1 MAIPFLPAIDIATFD
16 SASQGLNATALT
28 YTGNVYAIATP
39 EKLDSTFA
47 YLQHTFAHFATYLDV
62 TLLPEVQDVVS
73 LLDAGAA
80 KVFVSR
86 EQLLS
91 LKSIDNID
99 LSRVVLS
106 LAGQADQELDILTD
120 TPIGIYLHGIQDASL
135 VEVLLQ
141 QYGSKRPPVYVS
153 LASPSVEHA
162 IQLARIGAT
171 PILPATHLTVDTK
184 NHPELISAADLL
196 LANAISDRPDNLL
209 ATIVTDER
217 GVALGLVY
225 SSPESVAESLR
236 TGTGVY
242 QSRKR
247 GLWYK
252 GATSGDV
259 QELVKIE
266 LDCDSDCLRFVVR
279 QLGNGRD
286 IASNRRQG
294 QPLTL
299 IQDSATSQ
307 HPPASATASTAVS
320 PSCSKLSRAESD
332 RLPKVH
338 TQLAFSTTPSFSK
351 PRSSRR
357 PTSCAKPTPSLRLPP
372 RLPMYCTSP

>member
-1 MAIPFLPAIDIATFD
+1 MIIHPPNNTTTTYSAAMAVPFLPAIDISTYA
-16 SASQGLNATALT
+16 SASQGLDATALT
-28 YTGNVYAIATP
+28 YIGNVYAIATP

-47 YLQHTFAHFATYLDV
+47 YLQQTFAHFATYLDV
-62 TLLPEVQDVVS
+62 TLLPQVEDIVS

-86 EQLLS
+86 DQLLV
-91 LKSIDNID
+91 LKGVDNID
-99 LSRVVLS
+99 LSRVILS

-120 TPIGIYLHGIQDASL
+120 TPTGIYLHGIQDASL
-135 VEVLLQ
+135 VEALLQ

-153 LASPSVEHA
+153 LASPSVDHA
-162 IQLARIGAT
+162 VQLTRIGAT
-171 PILPATHLTVDTK
+171 PILAAAHLTLDTR
-184 NHPELISAADLL
+184 NHPELISAAALL

-209 ATIVTDER
+209 ATVVTDER

-266 LDCDSDCLRFVVR
+266 LDCDHDCLRFVVR
-279 QLGNGRD
+279 QLGNGM
-286 IASNRRQG
+286 
-294 QPLTL
+294 
-299 IQDSATSQ
+299 
-307 HPPASATASTAVS
+307 HTASMIH
-320 PSCSKLSRAESD
+320 K
-332 RLPKVH
+332 
-338 TQLAFSTTPSFSK
+338 
-351 PRSSRR
+351 RR
-357 PTSCAKPTPSLRLPP
+357 FNC
-372 RLPMYCTSP
+372 